1 MHDLVPLL
9 PPKTVDANDEL
20 PELDF
25 ENGIE
30 SNREETF
37 MDYVIKLVI

>member
-9 PPKTVDANDEL
+9 PDSGAHHHDANDEL

-25 ENGIE
+25 ENGIGNSE
-30 SNREETF
+30 
-37 MDYVIKLVI
+37 I

>member
-9 PPKTVDANDEL
+9 PNTEARHHDANDEL

-25 ENGIE
+25 ENGIGSSE
-30 SNREETF
+30 N
-37 MDYVIKLVI
+37 